1 MVSYLFD
8 ARELF
13 LWWFLLMG
21 GKLICA
27 ILVANCSNG
36 WLCVACC
43 KNNIQSFMPDCSLM
57 LPVPILLINK
67 WPMYIFRYNYA
78 KRIGF
83 KSLNN

>member
-1 MVSYLFD
+1 
-8 ARELF
+8 
-13 LWWFLLMG
+13 MG

-36 WLCVACC
+36 WLCVACG

-67 WPMYIFRYNYA
+67 
-78 KRIGF
+78 
-83 KSLNN
+83 